1 MKLFL
6 LAAGSGSSQFGF
18 FFFFL
23 AIHIPSYYHTNDMGG
38 PSLGSTVRLLL
49 NVDAVDQ
56 FLRSVNLNYVVHIP
70 LRLFFVLQVRD
81 FFAVEP
87 MW

>member
-6 LAAGSGSSQFGF
+6 LAAGSGSSQFG
-18 FFFFL
+18 FFFL

-70 LRLFFVLQVRD
+70 LRATIQVRD